1 MQPRGSSSHEIEH
14 SSSPPGPLSGIATRF
29 MLSSYLRFML
39 SHEGLFASPGEAPL
53 SMEPMEAT
61 RLWLGDPFFNSS
73 SSGRAASK

>member
-1 MQPRGSSSHEIEH
+1 
-14 SSSPPGPLSGIATRF
+14 

-53 SMEPMEAT
+53 SKEAT

>member
-1 MQPRGSSSHEIEH
+1 
-14 SSSPPGPLSGIATRF
+14 

>member
-1 MQPRGSSSHEIEH
+1 
-14 SSSPPGPLSGIATRF
+14 

-39 SHEGLFASPGEAPL
+39 SHEGLFASPGEAPCKAPL
-53 SMEPMEAT
+53 SKEAT